1 MSAIG
6 DILGVLKNGTQT
18 SKQIQAALV
27 LSQRA
32 TNHLL
37 TRLHALR
44 QIHLCRP
51 TDARTERLWNIG
63 PAPRRER
70 PRLTPADPIS
80 ATHSVTGQAVLA
92 YMIKIGKPVTVV
104 DITQALESTTH
115 SVGQALRRLNLKGL
129 IEKGEKIDHPDIIQ
143 ARRVYLWSVAPG
155 VDRPQYGRKPG
166 NKQVLGKL
174 KALDRPVTT
183 IELTDLMG
191 VPRASIQDA
200 LTRLSRRGD
209 IELLEYVP
217 HPTEPGARV
226 ALWRVFQPD
235 APRRSA
241 VEKAAVKPLQVT
253 PEDQAWM
260 QYWSGHRAR
269 KMAVRT

>member
-1 MSAIG
+1 MSALG
-6 DILGVLKNGTQT
+6 DILGLLKDGPQT
-18 SKQIQAALV
+18 SKQIQAALA

-32 TNHLL
+32 ANHLL

-44 QIHLCRP
+44 QIHLCR
-51 TDARTERLWNIG
+51 TTEARTERLWNIG

-70 PRLTPADPIS
+70 PRLTPADPI

-92 YMIKIGKPVTVV
+92 YMIKIGHPVTVV
-104 DITQALESTTH
+104 DITHALESTTH
-115 SVGQALRRLNLKGL
+115 SVGQALRRLHLKGL

-143 ARRVYLWSVAPG
+143 ARRVFLWSVAPG

-166 NKQVLGKL
+166 NKQVLSKL
-174 KALDRPVTT
+174 QSLDRPVTT

-191 VPRASIQDA
+191 VPRASVQDA

-209 IELLEYVP
+209 IELLEYVA

-235 APRRSA
+235 SPRRAA

-253 PEDQAWM
+253 PEDREWM
-260 QYWSGHRAR
+260 EKWRGYKSR
-269 KMAVRT
+269 KMAMRI